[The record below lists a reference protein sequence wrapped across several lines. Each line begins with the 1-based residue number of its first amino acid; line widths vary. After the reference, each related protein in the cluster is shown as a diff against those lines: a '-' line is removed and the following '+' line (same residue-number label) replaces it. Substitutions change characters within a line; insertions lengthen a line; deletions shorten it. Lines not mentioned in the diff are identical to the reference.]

1 MHVQGLLFSSWT
13 GQGLPSINH
22 SLVWPGNR
30 KGPQMLGGL
39 LSSQE
44 LMEDGNMYRRQF
56 FQMICV
62 KAGNPLGICKSRAL
76 GVTGFKG
83 VGGSWG

>member
-22 SLVWPGNR
+22 SLVWPANR

-39 LSSQE
+39 LNSQE
-44 LMEDGNMYRRQF
+44 LMEDGNM
-56 FQMICV
+56 
-62 KAGNPLGICKSRAL
+62 
-76 GVTGFKG
+76 
-83 VGGSWG
+83 